1 MDISNNQIKTYKE
14 EGAIFLKG
22 VFIDWVETLEI
33 GIEKLIKNPSPRE
46 RSYLPEDGSAKF
58 FQDLCNWNRID
69 EFKDFIFNSDI
80 GKISSA
86 LMTSEFTRFF
96 HDHVL
101 VKEPGSS
108 LATPWHQDLPYY
120 CVDGVQNVSFWIPLD
135 PISKEICLKC
145 ISRSHLT
152 GKIHRP
158 KRFNGNDLYENDH
171 TEEMPDIESNL
182 DSYNILAWD
191 MEPGDAIAFDFRI
204 IHGASANFNESLRRR
219 VFSARCV
226 GEKTRFVDR
235 KGKGSPPFD
244 HIKLNTGDK
253 LDVEDFP
260 VVYENKL

>member
-1 MDISNNQIKTYKE
+1 MDISNNQIKSYKE
-14 EGAIFLKG
+14 EGAILLKG
-22 VFIDWVETLEI
+22 VFIDWVETLET

-46 RSYLPEDGSAKF
+46 RSYLPEDGTAKF

-86 LMTSEFTRFF
+86 LMNSQFTRFF

-120 CVDGVQNVSFWIPLD
+120 CVDGVQNISFWIPLD

-145 ISRSHLT
+145 ISKSHLT

-158 KRFNGNDLYENDH
+158 KRFNGNDLYENDN
-171 TEEMPDIESNL
+171 TEEMPDIENNL

-226 GEKTRFVDR
+226 GEKTRFIDR

-260 VVYENKL
+260 VVYEN

>member
-1 MDISNNQIKTYKE
+1 MDISNNQIKSYKE
-14 EGAIFLKG
+14 EGAILLKG
-22 VFIDWVETLEI
+22 VFIDWVETLET

-46 RSYLPEDGSAKF
+46 RSYLPKDGTAKF

-86 LMTSEFTRFF
+86 LMNSQFTRFF

-145 ISRSHLT
+145 ISKSHLS
-152 GKIHRP
+152 GKMHKP
-158 KRFNGNDLYENDH
+158 KRFNGNDLYEND
-171 TEEMPDIESNL
+171 ESIEVPDINANRN
-182 DSYNILAWD
+182 DYKILSWEIKA
-191 MEPGDAIAFDFRI
+191 GDAIAFDFRTL
-204 IHGASANFNESLRRR
+204 HGASENVNKLSRRR
-219 VFSARCV
+219 IFSARIV
-226 GEKTRFVDR
+226 GDDAFFVDR
-235 KGKGSPPFD
+235 GGKGSPPFEN
-244 HIKLNTGDK
+244 IKLKTGDK
-253 LDVEDFP
+253 LVGEEFP
-260 VVYENKL
+260 IIYQ

>member
-1 MDISNNQIKTYKE
+1 MDISNNQIKSYKE
-14 EGAIFLKG
+14 EGAILLKG
-22 VFIDWVETLEI
+22 VFIDWVETLET

-46 RSYLPEDGSAKF
+46 RSYLPEDGTAKF

-86 LMTSEFTRFF
+86 LMNSEFTRFF

-101 VKEPGSS
+101 VKEPESS

-145 ISRSHLT
+145 ISKSHLI

-158 KRFNGNDLYENDH
+158 KRFNGNDLYEND
-171 TEEMPDIESNL
+171 ESLEVPDINANRN
-182 DSYNILAWD
+182 DYKILSWEIKA
-191 MEPGDAIAFDFRI
+191 GDAIAFDFRTL
-204 IHGASANFNESLRRR
+204 HGASENVDKLSRRR
-219 VFSARCV
+219 IFSARIV
-226 GEKTRFVDR
+226 GDDAFFVDR
-235 KGKGSPPFD
+235 GGKGSPPFEN
-244 HIKLNTGDK
+244 IKLKTGDK
-253 LDVEDFP
+253 LVGEEFP
-260 VVYENKL
+260 IIYQ

>member
-1 MDISNNQIKTYKE
+1 MDISDNQIKSYKE
-14 EGAIFLKG
+14 DGAILLKG
-22 VFIDWVETLEI
+22 VFIDWVETLET

-46 RSYLPEDGSAKF
+46 RSYLPEDGTAKF

-69 EFKDFIFNSDI
+69 EFKGFIFNSDI

-86 LMTSEFTRFF
+86 LMNSQSTRFF

-145 ISRSHLT
+145 ISKSHLT

-158 KRFNGNDLYENDH
+158 KRFNGNDLYEND
-171 TEEMPDIESNL
+171 ESIEVPDINANRN
-182 DSYNILAWD
+182 DYKILSWEIKA
-191 MEPGDAIAFDFRI
+191 GDAIAFDFRTL
-204 IHGASANFNESLRRR
+204 HGASENVNKLSRRR
-219 VFSARCV
+219 IFSARIV
-226 GEKTRFVDR
+226 GDDAFFVDR
-235 KGKGSPPFD
+235 GGKGSPPFEN
-244 HIKLNTGDK
+244 IKLKTGDK
-253 LDVEDFP
+253 LVGEEFP
-260 VVYENKL
+260 IIYQ